1 MGPNPEGYTVTVS
14 LELKPDVEA
23 GLAAL
28 ARAKGL
34 PLDLYLRSLLEQYAA
49 RASGAEATPQQKAA
63 AFEQWVESFPETP
76 VLSEEAMSRDA
87 IYRRDDGS
95 PR

>member
-1 MGPNPEGYTVTVS
+1 MTLS
-14 LELKPDVEA
+14 LQLEPDVEA
-23 GLAAL
+23 GLFAL

-34 PLDLYLRSLLEQYAA
+34 PLDLYVRSLLKQFAASTSNAETTPEQ
-49 RASGAEATPQQKAA
+49 RAS
-63 AFEQWVESFPETP
+63 AFEQWIESLPEMP
-76 VLSEEAMSRDA
+76 VLSDEAMSRDA

>member
-1 MGPNPEGYTVTVS
+1 MTVT

-28 ARAKGL
+28 ARARGL
-34 PLDLYLRSLLEQYAA
+34 PLDAYLRALLEHFAA
-49 RASGAEATPQQKAA
+49 PAGNSATSPEHKAA

-76 VLSEEAMSRDA
+76 VLSDEALNRDA
-87 IYRRDDGS
+87 IYRSDDGH